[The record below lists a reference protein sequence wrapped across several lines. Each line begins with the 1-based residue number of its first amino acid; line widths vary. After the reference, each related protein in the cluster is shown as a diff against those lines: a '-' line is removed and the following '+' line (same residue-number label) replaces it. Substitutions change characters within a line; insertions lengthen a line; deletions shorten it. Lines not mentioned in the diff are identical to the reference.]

1 MATVAA
7 TNFQVH
13 GFTTPNG
20 FQKASDGKQVVGCFV
35 SFRTL
40 AGTYAAA
47 DDCTLTDVGAAIAAS
62 RRDGRTVTL
71 LQACMAAP
79 GKKADG
85 TVIGAGPVSSVASD
99 DIVLPLLQADL
110 STEHANGALNDE
122 LSEPITL
129 FVLFKH

>member
-1 MATVAA
+1 MPTVAA
-7 TNFQVH
+7 TNFQIH

-47 DDCTLTDVGAAIAAS
+47 DDATLSGVGAAIAAS

-71 LQACMAAP
+71 MQAAMAAP

-85 TVIGAGPVSSVASD
+85 TVIGTLAPTVSSDAI
-99 DIVLPLLQADL
+99 IVPLTQADL

>member
-1 MATVAA
+1 MATVAV
-7 TNFQVH
+7 TNFQIH
-13 GFTTPNG
+13 GYTTPNG
-20 FQKASDGKQVVGCFV
+20 FQKASDGKQVVGCFL

-47 DDCTLTDVGAAIAAS
+47 DDATLSAVGAAIAAN

-71 LQACMAAP
+71 LDACMAAP
-79 GKKADG
+79 GKKSDG
-85 TVIGAGPVSSVASD
+85 TVIGTLGATISTDAI
-99 DIVLPLLQADL
+99 IVPLTQPDL

-122 LSEPITL
+122 LQEPVTL